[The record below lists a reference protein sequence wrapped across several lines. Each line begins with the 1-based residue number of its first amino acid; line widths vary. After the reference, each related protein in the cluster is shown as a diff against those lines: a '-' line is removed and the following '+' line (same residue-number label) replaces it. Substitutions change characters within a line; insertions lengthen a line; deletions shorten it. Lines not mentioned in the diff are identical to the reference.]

1 MQAVKYIFFALIAT
15 AVNLLTQWLC
25 FLPFGKMDWVLYG
38 AMAAGTLTGLVTK
51 YGLDK
56 RWIFYYSSTGRR
68 DDVARF
74 GMYSLM
80 GVFTTGIFWGTEI
93 GFFYVFEFAGAHY
106 VGGALGL
113 AVGYTVKYLLDR
125 KYVFKVNS

>member
-1 MQAVKYIFFALIAT
+1 MLALKYTFFALIAT

-25 FLPFGKMDWVLYG
+25 FMPFGKMDWVLYA

-56 RWIFYYSSTGRR
+56 RWIFYYSSTGKR
-68 DDVARF
+68 DDLSRF

-80 GVFTTGIFWGTEI
+80 GVFTTGIFWGTEM
-93 GFFYVFEFAGAHY
+93 GFFYLFEFAGAHY
-106 VGGALGL
+106 VGGAVGL
-113 AVGYTVKYLLDR
+113 AVGDTVKYLLDR